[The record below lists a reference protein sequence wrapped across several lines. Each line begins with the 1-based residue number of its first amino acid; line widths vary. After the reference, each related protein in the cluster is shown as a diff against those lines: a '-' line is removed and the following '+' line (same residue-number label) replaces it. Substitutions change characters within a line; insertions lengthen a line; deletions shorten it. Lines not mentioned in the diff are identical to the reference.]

1 MMTTPRLVFAAAFAL
16 IASKDIAIGQNMT
29 AIGGL
34 MDGNA
39 LLDVCSDPTQ
49 AARCQGYI
57 MGVADAVSVVQSL
70 GLKINEWRV
79 CIPKRVALSQ
89 VTDTV
94 VAYLRAH
101 PDLRNRA
108 AAALVGRSLSQS
120 FRCR

>member
-1 MMTTPRLVFAAAFAL
+1 
-16 IASKDIAIGQNMT
+16 MT
-29 AIGGL
+29 AIGGF

-39 LLDVCSDPTQ
+39 LRDVCSDLTQ
-49 AARCQGYI
+49 AARCQGYS

-79 CIPKRVALSQ
+79 CVPKCVALSQ

-94 VAYLRAH
+94 VAHLRAH

-108 AAALVGRSLSQS
+108 AAALVGRPLSQS